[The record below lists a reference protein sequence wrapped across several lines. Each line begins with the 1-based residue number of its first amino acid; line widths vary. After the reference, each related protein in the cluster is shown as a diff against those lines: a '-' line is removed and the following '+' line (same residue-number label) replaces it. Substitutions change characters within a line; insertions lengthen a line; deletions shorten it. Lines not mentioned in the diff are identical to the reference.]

1 MRLLL
6 AITVATC
13 RRPMMQYMSDAHWST
28 TRPGVMYV
36 AKMDGSLDVWDF
48 LFLAKKPTLNVTA
61 SIHRAD
67 TPRRVR
73 YALTAQIHT
82 GAGGGGGEAHPQI
95 VASAQNLAALLT
107 HCSRLIF
114 RKKQ

>member
-1 MRLLL
+1 
-6 AITVATC
+6 
-13 RRPMMQYMSDAHWST
+13 MQYMSDAHWST

-48 LFLAKKPTLNVTA
+48 LFLAKKPTLNVMA
-61 SIHRAD
+61 S
-67 TPRRVR
+67 TPRR
-73 YALTAQIHT
+73 YAASRTLRTDCTDPHW
-82 GAGGGGGEAHPQI
+82 GRRRGGEAHPQI

-114 RKKQ
+114 RKK